1 MDTHFVSGGTA
12 QPTKTPAS
20 AQQRQLD
27 TQGQSILHS
36 LRSHRKALTVPAV
49 ADLLGCSSK
58 SIYALVKQK
67 RLPALRIGASV
78 RIDPFHLAQW
88 LEAHSTAV

>member
-1 MDTHFVSGGTA
+1 MDTHFVSGMDGA
-12 QPTKTPAS
+12 AKVPAR
-20 AQQRQLD
+20 AQQSRSD
-27 TQGQSILHS
+27 EQGQSILDV
-36 LRSHRKALTVPAV
+36 LRKRRKALSV
-49 ADLLGCSSK
+49 ADAADMLSLSPK

-78 RIDPFHLAQW
+78 RLDPFHLANW